1 MEERQNGMSKFSKPP
16 HLQART
22 TRIYSNNSVYAPTG
36 LLMFRCSDKKID
48 WYLRK
53 ELAETIPV
61 RLYDPNHE
69 ENARAIRL
77 LFEPRGKGRNRVGDA
92 WYLED
97 QRDKCVVCGREG
109 TIAPEEA
116 ASTYEDIATQSLSL
130 ENENKD
136 EATGLTLHHVV
147 PYQYRKEMPLSFKSH
162 GSHDV
167 LAVCVVDHERY
178 ERFADMEKQR
188 LCDRYDAPLAGR
200 GWIKYPQ
207 HGIVRA
213 AAAALLRYAHN
224 IPQDR
229 INELENTIM
238 KHYGLTERS
247 QISQPILE
255 TSLDLRTLEK
265 GEDFLEHGTIVI
277 QQLQAEEGEEGLA
290 NFVRFWR
297 QHFLDHM
304 QPKYLSSHWRVDD
317 PVNLIA
323 GEYNPYRPEMDGS

>member
-1 MEERQNGMSKFSKPP
+1 
-16 HLQART
+16 
-22 TRIYSNNSVYAPTG
+22 
-36 LLMFRCSDKKID
+36 MFRCSDKKID

-61 RLYDPNHE
+61 RLYDANHE

-77 LFEPRGKGRNRVGDA
+77 LFEPRGTGRNRVGDA

-109 TIAPEEA
+109 TL
-116 ASTYEDIATQSLSL
+116 ASEDTGICA
-130 ENENKD
+130 NESSGVSPIPRAHGGG
-136 EATGLTLHHVV
+136 ATGLTLHHVV

-167 LAVCVVDHERY
+167 LAVCVTDHERY
-178 ERFADMEKQR
+178 ERFADVEKQR

-200 GWIKYPQ
+200 GWIKHPQ

-213 AAAALLRYAHN
+213 AAAAILRYAEN

-229 INELENTIM
+229 IVELENTIM
-238 KHYGLTERS
+238 KHYGLMERS
-247 QISQPILE
+247 QISQQILE
-255 TSLDLRTLEK
+255 ASLDLRTLEK
-265 GEDFLEHGTIVI
+265 GPDFLEHGTIVI
-277 QQLQAEEGEEGLA
+277 RQLQAKEGEEGLA

-304 QPKYLSSHWRVDD
+304 RPKYLSNHWKVDD